1 VPHRL
6 FAAPI
11 VLAALALGLAAGPVA
26 ARGPVAQAAKAC
38 HVDKTS
44 HKYGTTYLFS
54 LRVSH
59 TSCAAGVSVVESF
72 NACRHAHGK
81 AGRCV
86 RRTQGYACAESR
98 YAVIG
103 TEYDSNATCRKGKR
117 VVKFHY
123 EQFT

>member
-6 FAAPI
+6 SALPAM
-11 VLAALALGLAAGPVA
+11 LAVVALGLAAGPVSA
-26 ARGPVAQAAKAC
+26 HGPAAQAAKAC
-38 HVDKTS
+38 HVNQAS

-54 LRVSH
+54 LHVSH
-59 TSCAAGVSVVESF
+59 TSCSGGVSVVKSY
-72 NACRHAHGK
+72 NACRHKHGK
-81 AGRCV
+81 AGRCTH
-86 RRTQGYACAESR
+86 RTLGYACAESR

-103 TEYDSNATCRKGKR
+103 TEFDANATCRKGRR